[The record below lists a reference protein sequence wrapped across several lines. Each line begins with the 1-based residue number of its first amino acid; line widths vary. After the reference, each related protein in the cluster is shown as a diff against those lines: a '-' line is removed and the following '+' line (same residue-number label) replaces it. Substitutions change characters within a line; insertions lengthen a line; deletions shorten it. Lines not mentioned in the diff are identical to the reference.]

1 MVTNQR
7 SYQAHQYGSCGKRSR
22 GGCKRRSWAESD
34 GVIKPF
40 VCLRKIVK
48 YSAYEITNSFCIISK
63 MKNMN
68 EKKDMVFDRPL

>member
-7 SYQAHQYGSCGKRSR
+7 SYEAHQCGSCGKGSR
-22 GGCKRRSWAESD
+22 GGCKRRSWADSD
-34 GVIKPF
+34 SVIKPF

-48 YSAYEITNSFCIISK
+48 YSAYEIKNSFCIISK

-68 EKKDMVFDRPL
+68 EKKDMFFDCPL